1 LVKSYTPNQT
11 GAIACLLAI
20 NVWGFTAYIIAPYV
34 SYIIPW
40 FFPILMIIGW
50 VLLPFYIKLSRH
62 AFMVGIVLIIFVM
75 SSILISPILYGGTK
89 WYLFT
94 RGFYDFM
101 IVIFYLIA
109 LAHIYFSYKSFREVS
124 I

>member
-1 LVKSYTPNQT
+1 MISYTPNQT
-11 GAIACLLAI
+11 GAIACLLSI
-20 NVWGFTAYIIAPYV
+20 NMWGSLAWAVAPYV
-34 SYIIPW
+34 SSTHPPFY
-40 FFPILMIIGW
+40 PILLIVFW

-101 IVIFYLIA
+101 IVTFYLIA

>member
-50 VLLPFYIKLSRH
+50 VLLPFYIKLSKYT
-62 AFMVGIVLIIFVM
+62 FLVGIFITIAGM
-75 SSILISPILYGGTK
+75 TYISVAPNLLGGAK

-94 RGFYDFM
+94 RGLWDFSVFY
-101 IVIFYLIA
+101 
-109 LAHIYFSYKSFREVS
+109 ST
-124 I
+124 